1 MGWMVANFLII
12 IKVKRRGI
20 GLWAVQDYSGGAVST
35 HCET

>member
-20 GLWAVQDYSGGAVST
+20 GLWAVQDCSGGAAPT
-35 HCET
+35 HYET